1 MNAVVEMHYT
11 VPEICLLIRKAA
23 NYVRRK
29 IKAGDFGTAFFIDGD
44 YIVPASGVN
53 AFLQRHKLGSALGV
67 KARSEGELRRKV
79 SVATARSGEF
89 GV

>member
-11 VPEICLLIRKAA
+11 VPEICLLIRKAS

-29 IKAGDFGTAFFIDGD
+29 IKAGEFGAAFFIDGD

-53 AFLQRHKLGSALGV
+53 LFLQRHRLEAIGV
-67 KARSEGELRRKV
+67 KARSEGELRRKLT
-79 SVATARSGEF
+79 VATARSGDF
-89 GV
+89 GA